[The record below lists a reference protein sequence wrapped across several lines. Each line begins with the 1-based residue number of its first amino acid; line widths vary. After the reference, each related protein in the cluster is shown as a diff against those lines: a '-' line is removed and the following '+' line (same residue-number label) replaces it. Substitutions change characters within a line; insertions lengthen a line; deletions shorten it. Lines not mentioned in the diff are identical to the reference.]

1 MFFSGCPYTMCTV
14 QYNISM
20 FLHLIYPNWS
30 ASPRAI
36 ASSPFASDNY
46 VDLSKASA
54 NKVYSNGGA
63 KAIRIFSSLHHCI
76 Q

>member
-1 MFFSGCPYTMCTV
+1 MKCIFYGFPYTMCTV
-14 QYNISM
+14 QYSIST
-20 FLHLIYPNWS
+20 FLLLIYPNWS

-54 NKVYSNGGA
+54 NQVYSNGGA
-63 KAIRIFSSLHHCI
+63 KAIRFFPHCI